1 VFRISLLFDRD
12 GRSVSHGALSR
23 MSKENLIEIR
33 EGNPDVLDYDDLAPY
48 AQEFYVCATSPLAR
62 SSMTKVVRLLE
73 LEEAARRKSEEEAQ
87 KVMVVAIFVI
97 RAASFAVPMPVFNN
111 GFKVR
116 RRLITGSNDGPHSG
130 LWHVLVDFPV
140 T

>member
-1 VFRISLLFDRD
+1 MGLSPADVLHTFCAITESNRSPRGAVLQISLLFDRD

-73 LEEAARRKSEEEAQ
+73 LEEAARRKSEEEA
-87 KVMVVAIFVI
+87 
-97 RAASFAVPMPVFNN
+97 
-111 GFKVR
+111 R
-116 RRLITGSNDGPHSG
+116 RKSWWWPSS
-130 LWHVLVDFPV
+130 
-140 T
+140 